1 MNKLAL
7 SAAVAALALS
17 PVLSQAAHADDS
29 TPTYGA
35 NVNPNWQD
43 NFFVDGQLGQ
53 TQARTSLLDHNNSV
67 FQNVRFGWRWNGI
80 VGAEIGYAYLG
91 KVKNDFDFASTS
103 AKPRVGQIGVTGKYN
118 FYNNWFVTGHGGYLR
133 SRTTG
138 AVTVGD
144 STASERSWN
153 NGWYAGAGV
162 GYDVTKNVAL
172 GINYDNYHIKYGRDG
187 AQEPQTNANVATY
200 SASVE
205 VKF

>member
-1 MNKLAL
+1 MNKTLLA
-7 SAAVAALALS
+7 AALAVVAVA
-17 PVLSQAAHADDS
+17 PFAAKADES
-29 TPTYGA
+29 
-35 NVNPNWQD
+35 NQLD
-43 NFFVDGQLGQ
+43 NFFVAGNLGQ
-53 TQARTSLLDHNNSV
+53 SNYRLGGVSDKTDV

-144 STASERSWN
+144 ATASERSWN

-162 GYDVTKNVAL
+162 GYDITKNVAL